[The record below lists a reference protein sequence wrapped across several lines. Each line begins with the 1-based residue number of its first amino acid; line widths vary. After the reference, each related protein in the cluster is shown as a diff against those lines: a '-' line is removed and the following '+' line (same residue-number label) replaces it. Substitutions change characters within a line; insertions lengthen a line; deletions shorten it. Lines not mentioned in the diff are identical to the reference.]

1 MIVLLAAHS
10 LAVNVA
16 HGWSR
21 IRHDCGV
28 AGHIGTC
35 DVGEEPWGTVVDSC
49 SCHNMFLGP
58 CQLRGRHF
66 NCDPLRVR
74 VRHISGLYEGLDCPS
89 DWFVGV
95 AEEGATPTNQ

>member
-1 MIVLLAAHS
+1 MTSDSDKFPRETHSGSTIHITEVRSTTMRGIIVLLAALS

-58 CQLRGRHF
+58 CQLRGA
-66 NCDPLRVR
+66 
-74 VRHISGLYEGLDCPS
+74 I
-89 DWFVGV
+89 
-95 AEEGATPTNQ
+95 Q